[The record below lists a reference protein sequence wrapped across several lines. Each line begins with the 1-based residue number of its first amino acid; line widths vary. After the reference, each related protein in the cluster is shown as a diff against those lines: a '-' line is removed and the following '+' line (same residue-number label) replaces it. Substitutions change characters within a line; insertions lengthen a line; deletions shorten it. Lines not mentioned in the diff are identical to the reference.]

1 MFTKFLFIIIL
12 IIYNNILFFV
22 IRIQSQMHKEQY
34 SLFYIRYLQ
43 IKLYFRNNRKI
54 IALFLLE
61 KYLFENF
68 FLNEEV
74 PTSLIKQKWVYD
86 CIYNNEFSNEISR
99 NFEVF
104 RDVKSKSKVLAL
116 IETFGNLPKHEEKKN
131 FLLILR
137 KFNAQFNELITLFG
151 ENDFKTDLNFQF
163 VFLIYTK
170 KIKLDES
177 FISNLSLENNVI
189 DIFEKVFLEL
199 FVKKKNYK
207 ISKILYLYT
216 IILKFIRKK

>member
-1 MFTKFLFIIIL
+1 
-12 IIYNNILFFV
+12 
-22 IRIQSQMHKEQY
+22 
-34 SLFYIRYLQ
+34 
-43 IKLYFRNNRKI
+43 
-54 IALFLLE
+54 
-61 KYLFENF
+61 
-68 FLNEEV
+68 
-74 PTSLIKQKWVYD
+74 
-86 CIYNNEFSNEISR
+86 YNNEFSNEISR